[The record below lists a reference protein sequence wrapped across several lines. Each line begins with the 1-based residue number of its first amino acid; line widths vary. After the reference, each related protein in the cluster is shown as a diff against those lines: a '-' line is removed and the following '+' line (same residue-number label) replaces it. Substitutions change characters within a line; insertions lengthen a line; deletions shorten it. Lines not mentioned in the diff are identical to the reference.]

1 MINGAIKRKY
11 LSTSDVKNTMH
22 CPLAITNQY
31 IQFFN
36 VTLRSIFIKNL
47 HTTGRNLYNSFII
60 LTNHE
65 CVNKSK

>member
-1 MINGAIKRKY
+1 MINPAIKRKN
-11 LSTSDVKNTMH
+11 LSTSDVKHTMH

-36 VTLRSIFIKNL
+36 DSLMSISIKNL
-47 HTTGRNLYNSFII
+47 LKAGGNIYNSFAI

-65 CVNKSK
+65 CGNKFN